1 MMSLNRLSFQ
11 KPFFLGIGG
20 SGMSSLA
27 FLLLSKGLKVGGY
40 DGKHSAVVEKLV
52 LNGATVLHKSDVLEV
67 ENYDL
72 AVYSSAIRLESHPL
86 VKKFKDK
93 GIPLVH
99 RSELLHQVMS
109 EKKQISVAGSHGKTT
124 TSAMIAFLLEK
135 CGMSPSIMVGG
146 EVAFLDGKGGSW
158 GKGEWGIFESDESD
172 GTFNN
177 HNAEIR
183 VLTNVDEDHL
193 DHYLTRE
200 NLLSAFARYME
211 RTSWKLILNLDDIGI
226 RDSLALIQDHSKILG
241 FCKVFVSGEIAKN
254 PSHNSNVEGTRTT
267 DSSSAGNRVISSNL
281 EKKTSQIGEKSIS
294 QYSKGKVSK
303 IETFGA
309 QDDTTN
315 DVLRDIDSSKIIYY
329 TIESGNLSFRFQEKE
344 YSFFLKYPGEHYLK
358 NALAAILACSE
369 AGAPVTELVSQIS
382 EYSGVSRRLEY
393 LGSKNGIEVYD
404 DYGHHP
410 TEIKAVIQS
419 MEGLK
424 KNGRAIILFQPHRY
438 TRTQNLYKEFAES
451 LDTGES
457 VYLLPIYP
465 AGEDPIEGV
474 GTELILNSMK
484 VSAKILPKEISDG
497 IFILKNSLKPGDKLI
512 TLGAGNVRDW
522 GIAFLKD

>member
-1 MMSLNRLSFQ
+1 MNSNRLSFQ
-11 KPFFLGIGG
+11 KPFLLGIGG

-27 FLLLSKGLKVGGY
+27 FLLLGKGLKVGGY
-40 DGKHSAVVEKLV
+40 DGKHSAIVEKLIS
-52 LNGATVLHKSDVLEV
+52 NGATVLHKSDVLEV

-72 AVYSSAIRLESHPL
+72 AVYSSAIRLDSHPL
-86 VKKFKDK
+86 VKKFRDR
-93 GIPLVH
+93 GIPLAH
-99 RSELLHQVMS
+99 RSELLHRVMS

-124 TSAMIAFLLEK
+124 TSAMTAFLLEK
-135 CGMSPSIMVGG
+135 CGMSPSVVVGG
-146 EVAFLDGKGGSW
+146 EVAFLDGKGGVW
-158 GKGEWGIFESDESD
+158 GSGEWGIFESDESD

-183 VLTNVDEDHL
+183 ILTNVDEDHL
-193 DHYLTRE
+193 DYYKTRE
-200 NLLSAFARYME
+200 NLLSAFARYMKQ
-211 RTSWKLILNLDDIGI
+211 TSRKLILNLDDVGI
-226 RDSLALIQDHSKILG
+226 RDSLALIRDHSKILG
-241 FCKVFVSGEIAKN
+241 FYK
-254 PSHNSNVEGTRTT
+254 
-267 DSSSAGNRVISSNL
+267 
-281 EKKTSQIGEKSIS
+281 SQNENG
-294 QYSKGKVSK
+294 VSK
-303 IETFGA
+303 IGS
-309 QDDTTN
+309 N
-315 DVLRDIDSSKIIYY
+315 DVERNFENESLSHAHPSEIACY
-329 TIESGNLSFRFQEKE
+329 TIRSGTLSFRFQEKE
-344 YSFFLKYPGEHYLK
+344 YSFSLKYPGEHYLK
-358 NALAAILACSE
+358 NALAAILACFE
-369 AGAPVTELVSQIS
+369 VGIPMEELVSKIS

-410 TEIKAVIQS
+410 TEIRAVIQS

-474 GTELILNSMK
+474 GTELISDSMK
-484 VSAKILPKEISDG
+484 VPAKILPKEISDG
-497 IFILKNSLKPGDKLI
+497 IFTLKKSLKPGDKLV

-522 GIAFLKD
+522 GLAFLKE

>member
-1 MMSLNRLSFQ
+1 
-11 KPFFLGIGG
+11 
-20 SGMSSLA
+20 MSSLA

-40 DGKHSAVVEKLV
+40 DGRHSAIVEKLV
-52 LNGATVLHKSDVLEV
+52 LNGATVLHKSDVLKA

-72 AVYSSAIRLESHPL
+72 AVYSSAIRLDSHPL

-124 TSAMIAFLLEK
+124 TSAMTAFLLEK

-158 GKGEWGIFESDESD
+158 GEGEWGIFESDESD

-183 VLTNVDEDHL
+183 ILTNVDEDHL
-193 DHYLTRE
+193 DHYQTRE
-200 NLLSAFARYME
+200 NLLNAFARYME
-211 RTSWKLILNLDDIGI
+211 CASRKLILNLDDIGT
-226 RDSLALIQDHSKILG
+226 RDSLTLIQDHSKILG
-241 FCKVFVSGEIAKN
+241 FSKILVSGGIAKDL
-254 PSHNSNVEGTRTT
+254 SQNSDVETT
-267 DSSSAGNRVISSNL
+267 STGNSDVMKNRVISSNL
-281 EKKTSQIGEKSIS
+281 ENETLQTGKKDIS
-294 QYSKGKVSK
+294 QYSKKKVSR
-303 IETFGA
+303 IETIGVRNNTGKDA
-309 QDDTTN
+309 SG
-315 DVLRDIDSSKIIYY
+315 IDSSKIIYY
-329 TIESGNLSFRFQEKE
+329 TIESGSLSFRFQEKE
-344 YSFFLKYPGEHYLK
+344 YSFSLKYPGEHYLK
-358 NALAAILACSE
+358 NALAAILACFE
-369 AGAPVTELVSQIS
+369 AGAPISELVSKIP

-474 GTELILNSMK
+474 GAELILDSMK
-484 VSAKILPKEISDG
+484 VPAKILPKEISEG
-497 IFILKNSLKPGDKLI
+497 IF
-512 TLGAGNVRDW
+512 TLSYNFV
-522 GIAFLKD
+522 

>member
-1 MMSLNRLSFQ
+1 MSSNRLSFQ

-52 LNGATVLHKSDVLEV
+52 LNGATVLHKSDVLEA

-72 AVYSSAIRLESHPL
+72 AVYSSAIRLDSHPL

-124 TSAMIAFLLEK
+124 TSAMTAFLLEK

-146 EVAFLDGKGGSW
+146 EVAFLGGKGGSW
-158 GKGEWGIFESDESD
+158 GEGEWGIFESDESD

-177 HNAEIR
+177 HNAGIR
-183 VLTNVDEDHL
+183 ILTNVDEDHL
-193 DHYLTRE
+193 DHYQTRE
-200 NLLSAFARYME
+200 NLLNAFARYME
-211 RTSWKLILNLDDIGI
+211 RASRKLILNLDDIGI
-226 RDSLALIQDHSKILG
+226 RDSLTLIQDHSKILG
-241 FCKVFVSGEIAKN
+241 FSKSFVSGGIAN
-254 PSHNSNVEGTRTT
+254 GLSQNSDVEGTRTG
-267 DSSSAGNRVISSNL
+267 DSDVAENRVISSNL
-281 EKKTSQIGEKSIS
+281 ENETLRTGKKDIS
-294 QYSKGKVSK
+294 QYSKEKVSS
-303 IETFGA
+303 IETFGVRNN
-309 QDDTTN
+309 TGN
-315 DVLRDIDSSKIIYY
+315 DALSDINSSKIIYY
-329 TIESGNLSFRFQEKE
+329 TIESGSLSFRFQEKE
-344 YSFFLKYPGEHYLK
+344 YSFSLKYPGEHYLK

-369 AGAPVTELVSQIS
+369 AGAPIAELVSKIS

-474 GTELILNSMK
+474 GTELISDSMK
-484 VSAKILPKEISDG
+484 VPAKILPKEISEG
-497 IFILKNSLKPGDKLI
+497 IFTLKNSLKPGDKLI

-522 GIAFLKD
+522 GLAFLKD

>member
-1 MMSLNRLSFQ
+1 MSFQ

-40 DGKHSAVVEKLV
+40 DGKHSAIVEKLV
-52 LNGATVLHKSDVLEV
+52 LNGATVLHKSDVLET

-72 AVYSSAIRLESHPL
+72 AVYSSAIRLDSHPL
-86 VKKFKDK
+86 VKKFKDS

-124 TSAMIAFLLEK
+124 TSAMTAFLLEK

-146 EVAFLDGKGGSW
+146 EVAFLGGKGGSW
-158 GKGEWGIFESDESD
+158 GEGEWGIFESDESD

-183 VLTNVDEDHL
+183 ILTNVDEDHL
-193 DHYLTRE
+193 DHYQTRE
-200 NLLSAFARYME
+200 NLLNAFARYME
-211 RTSWKLILNLDDIGI
+211 RTSRKLILNLDDVGI
-226 RDSLALIQDHSKILG
+226 RDSLALIQDHSKILC
-241 FCKVFVSGEIAKN
+241 FSKVFVSDEIAKDF
-254 PSHNSNVEGTRTT
+254 SQNSDIEGISTG
-267 DSSSAGNRVISSNL
+267 DSNIAENREFPSNL
-281 EKKTSQIGEKSIS
+281 DNETLRTREKDTSEYPKEKVPRI
-294 QYSKGKVSK
+294 K
-303 IETFGA
+303 TFGI
-309 QDDTTN
+309 QNNTKN
-315 DVLRDIDSSKIIYY
+315 EVLSGIDSSKIIYY
-329 TIESGNLSFRFQEKE
+329 TIESGSLSFRFQEKE
-344 YSFFLKYPGEHYLK
+344 YSFSLKYPGEHYLK

-369 AGAPVTELVSQIS
+369 TGVPIVELVSQIS

-474 GTELILNSMK
+474 GTELILDSMK
-484 VSAKILPKEISDG
+484 VPAKILPKEISDG
-497 IFILKNSLKPGDKLI
+497 IFALKKSLKPGDKLI

-522 GIAFLKD
+522 GLAFLKD

>member
-1 MMSLNRLSFQ
+1 
-11 KPFFLGIGG
+11 
-20 SGMSSLA
+20 MSSLA
-27 FLLLSKGLKVGGY
+27 FLLLSKGLKVEGY
-40 DGKHSAVVEKLV
+40 DGKHSAIVEKLV
-52 LNGATVLHKSDVLEV
+52 LNGATVLHKSDVLKA

-72 AVYSSAIRLESHPL
+72 AVYSSAIRLDSHPL

-124 TSAMIAFLLEK
+124 TSAMTAFLLEK

-158 GKGEWGIFESDESD
+158 GDGEWGIFESDESD

-183 VLTNVDEDHL
+183 ILTNVDEDHL
-193 DHYLTRE
+193 DHYQSRE
-200 NLLSAFARYME
+200 NLLNAFARYME
-211 RTSWKLILNLDDIGI
+211 RASRRLILNLDDIGI
-226 RDSLALIQDHSKILG
+226 RDSLTLIQDHSKILG
-241 FCKVFVSGEIAKN
+241 FSKILVSGGIAKDL
-254 PSHNSNVEGTRTT
+254 SQNSDVETT
-267 DSSSAGNRVISSNL
+267 STGNSDVAKNRVISSNL
-281 EKKTSQIGEKSIS
+281 ENETLRTGKKDIL
-294 QYSKGKVSK
+294 QYSKKKVSR
-303 IETFGA
+303 IETIGVRNNTGKDA
-309 QDDTTN
+309 SG
-315 DVLRDIDSSKIIYY
+315 IDSSKIIYY
-329 TIESGNLSFRFQEKE
+329 TIESGSLSFRFREKE
-344 YSFFLKYPGEHYLK
+344 YSFSLKYPGEHYLK
-358 NALAAILACSE
+358 NALAAILACFE
-369 AGAPVTELVSQIS
+369 AGAPIAELVSKIP

-424 KNGRAIILFQPHRY
+424 KKGRAIILFQPHRY

-457 VYLLPIYP
+457 VYLLPVYP

-474 GTELILNSMK
+474 GAELILDSMK
-484 VSAKILPKEISDG
+484 VPAKILPKEISEG
-497 IFILKNSLKPGDKLI
+497 IFTLKNSLKPGDKLI

-522 GIAFLKD
+522 GLAFLRD